1 MQQNTTIFG
10 VVVAANSS
18 CLHPDLYL
26 CSSFSFDVISVSLC
40 PCIRTC
46 ICMVKDVMNANVLGN
61 VLTAFLHNRAME
73 SHEIWWD
80 YST

>member
-1 MQQNTTIFG
+1 MQQNTMKFG
-10 VVVAANSS
+10 VVVVANSS

-40 PCIRTC
+40 T
-46 ICMVKDVMNANVLGN
+46 CMVKDVMHANVLGN
-61 VLTAFLHNRAME
+61 VSTAFLHNRVME

-80 YST
+80 CST